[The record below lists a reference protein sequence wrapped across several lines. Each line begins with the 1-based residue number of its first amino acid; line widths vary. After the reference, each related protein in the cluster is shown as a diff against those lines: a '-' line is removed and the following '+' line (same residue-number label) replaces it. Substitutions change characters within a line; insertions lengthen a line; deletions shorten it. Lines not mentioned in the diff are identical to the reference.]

1 MPQATVY
8 AATITGVEAQSVEVQ
23 ADVSSGLPGFS
34 IVGLADTAVQ
44 EARDR
49 VRSAVRASG
58 FEFPNARVLVNLAP
72 APLRK
77 HGTGFDLPIALA
89 ILTATRQIP
98 AILTES
104 ATAVGEL
111 SLDGSVRPVSGA
123 LAYALAASRS
133 GYDLIGPIGALGPAQ
148 AVDGLTCRCLNSLQD
163 LRQGSLVDAP
173 QHAAQRPEVNPP
185 DLSEV
190 AGHEGA
196 KRVLEIAAAGGHNLL
211 MIGPPGSG
219 KTLLA
224 RRLPGI
230 MPPLDKG
237 EILDSA
243 LVHSV
248 AGLDETSVL
257 DGVRPFRAP
266 HHTCSIAGLAG
277 GGSPPRPGEMS
288 LAHNG
293 VLFLDELPEFS
304 PSALQTLRQ
313 PMEDGALTLVR
324 AEGRVRYP
332 ARFTL
337 VAAMNPCPC
346 GFLGDPERACKCA
359 EGNVRRYA
367 ARIGGPLMDRMDLV
381 VRVDRIDP
389 DLLLGAA
396 PGEATSIVRERV
408 LKTREFA
415 RLRGGLSAA
424 LAGAPLLSACRLTPT
439 TARLFSETARSHH
452 LSGRAVT
459 RILRVARTLADMDK
473 SSEVLGGH
481 LAEAVGYRGWENQ

>member
-1 MPQATVY
+1 MPQAIAH
-8 AATITGVEAQSVEVQ
+8 AATISGVDARSVEVQ
-23 ADVSSGLPGFS
+23 ADVSSGLPGFG
-34 IVGLADTAVQ
+34 IVGLADVAVQ
-44 EARDR
+44 EARER
-49 VRSAVRASG
+49 VRSAVRAAG

-98 AILTES
+98 SRITEN

-111 SLDGSVRPVSGA
+111 ALDGSVRAVSGA
-123 LAYALAASRS
+123 LAYALAAARD
-133 GYDLIGPIGALGPAQ
+133 GRDLIGPTGALGPAQ
-148 AVDGLTCRCLNSLQD
+148 AIEGLRCYSLDSLQE
-163 LRQGSLVDAP
+163 LRSGAP
-173 QHAAQRPEVNPP
+173 REAEPRPAALMSSEIP
-185 DLSEV
+185 DLIEV
-190 AGHEGA
+190 AGHTAA
-196 KRVLEIAAAGGHNLL
+196 KRALEIAAAGGHNLL
-211 MIGPPGSG
+211 MVGPPGSG
-219 KTLLA
+219 KTLIA

-230 MPPLDKG
+230 LPPLS
-237 EILDSA
+237 EAERLESA
-243 LVHSV
+243 VVHSV
-248 AGLDETSVL
+248 AGLDEDALLV
-257 DGVRPFRAP
+257 GIRPFRAP
-266 HHTCSIAGLAG
+266 HHTCSVAGLAG

-359 EGNVRRYA
+359 EGSVRRYN
-367 ARIGGPLMDRMDLV
+367 ARVGGPLMDRMDLV

-389 DLLLGAA
+389 DLLLSERSGESSGA
-396 PGEATSIVRERV
+396 VRERV

-415 RLRGGLSAA
+415 ERRGGPSAG
-424 LAGAPLLSACRLTPT
+424 LTGAGLLSACALSGATSRMFCQ
-439 TARLFSETARSHH
+439 TARTNRY
-452 LSGRAVT
+452 SGRAVT
-459 RILRVARTLADMDK
+459 RILRVARTLADMDGDAIV
-473 SSEVLGGH
+473 SSAH
-481 LAEAVGYRGWENQ
+481 IAEAVGYRGWEVE